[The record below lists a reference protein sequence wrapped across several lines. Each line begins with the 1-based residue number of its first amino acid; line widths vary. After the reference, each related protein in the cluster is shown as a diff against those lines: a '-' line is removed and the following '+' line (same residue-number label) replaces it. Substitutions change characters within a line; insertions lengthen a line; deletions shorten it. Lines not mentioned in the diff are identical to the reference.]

1 MYYWLVI
8 TLDYVPVQFPYR
20 QPPQLINTR
29 FTMGS
34 SSSSDKGFI
43 SGKYPMTK
51 DEGRILLNT
60 YTPNCIQHW
69 FKSSWYIAIAT

>member
-1 MYYWLVI
+1 MYYWLVV
-8 TLDYVPVQFPYR
+8 TGLVVKFPCR

-34 SSSSDKGFI
+34 SSSSDKGFV

-51 DEGRILLNT
+51 DEGQ
-60 YTPNCIQHW
+60 YM
-69 FKSSWYIAIAT
+69 